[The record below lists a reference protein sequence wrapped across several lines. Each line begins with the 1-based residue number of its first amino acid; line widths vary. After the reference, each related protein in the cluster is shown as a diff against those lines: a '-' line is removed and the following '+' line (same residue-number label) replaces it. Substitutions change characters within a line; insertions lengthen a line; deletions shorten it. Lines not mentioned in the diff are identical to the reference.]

1 MPAKTKITENDW
13 DLIIERTYQKQ
24 CVPFLGAAVNVS
36 NESRGYQGLPI
47 GSKVALRLV
56 EKLLKRQVPVTQWED
71 LAEVTAKDQ
80 QLAWPNGE
88 YKELTRIDLQNL
100 ARVALQIATSK
111 DVPQL
116 VDLIRNILPDA
127 PAQVEPSPL
136 LQTLATLPLRLIVT
150 TNYDR
155 LMERALDGKAPY
167 VIVQP
172 TKGFSAKEQKRQ
184 QKELAKHLTTHK
196 DRLDGT
202 IVYKIHGTFDE
213 VLNPVTGLLKENS
226 AIIITEEDYIEF
238 LTVVGKENG
247 SVPNLITQL
256 MVDSTLL
263 FLGYSLEDWDIRTLY
278 KGLIERL
285 DPNMKRKSF
294 AIQRDPSDFW
304 VEYWDK
310 KGIAIYNVD
319 LYEFS
324 DQLRTRYQ
332 QYAAAHPR

>member
-1 MPAKTKITENDW
+1 MPAKTTITENDW
-13 DLIIERTYQKQ
+13 DLIIERIYNKQ

-36 NESRGYQGLPI
+36 SEKHRYKGLLI
-47 GSKVALRLV
+47 GNKVALRLV
-56 EKLLKRQVPVTQWED
+56 EKLLKRQTPVDTWEE
-71 LAEVTAKDQ
+71 LAEVTVKDQ
-80 QLAWPNGE
+80 QLAWPNGA
-88 YKELTRIDLQNL
+88 YKELMRVELQNL
-100 ARVALQIATSK
+100 ARVALQIATSI
-111 DVPQL
+111 DVPHL
-116 VDLIRNILPDA
+116 VGLVRGILPDA

-136 LQTLATLPLRLIVT
+136 LQTLAVLPFRLIVT

-172 TKGFSAKEQKRQ
+172 IKGFSAKEQKRR
-184 QKELAKHLTTHK
+184 QKELADHLASYK
-196 DRLDGT
+196 DRLDGP
-202 IVYKIHGTFDE
+202 IVYKIHGTFAE
-213 VLNPVTGLLKENS
+213 VVDPVTGLLKENS
-226 AIIITEEDYIEF
+226 SIIITEEDYIEF

-247 SVPNLITQL
+247 SIPNLITQL

-285 DPNMKRKSF
+285 DPNVKRKSF

-310 KGIAIYNVD
+310 KGIVIYNVD

-324 DQLRTRYQ
+324 DELRARYQ
-332 QYAAAHPR
+332 AYAALHPR